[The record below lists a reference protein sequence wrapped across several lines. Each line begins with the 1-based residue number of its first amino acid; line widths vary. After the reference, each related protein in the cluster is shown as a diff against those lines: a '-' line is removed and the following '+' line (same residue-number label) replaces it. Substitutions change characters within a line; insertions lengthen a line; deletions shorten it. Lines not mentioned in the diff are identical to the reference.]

1 MAADSVRAA
10 GALPQRSLRK
20 RLEQTLG
27 RDWVPAW
34 GFFAPTFLLLFVLV
48 GWPFVQ
54 GLYIGFTRTLGSS
67 LTVGPFIGLQNYR
80 ALFTD
85 LAYVQ
90 ALALTVKYTALTEI
104 FKPSLGVLAA
114 LLIHNLRR
122 YKVIIGALI
131 LLPYIVP
138 GIVQAL
144 IWRAMF
150 NPVFGALNYVLTQLN
165 LSDKGLPWL
174 GDPAS

>member
-1 MAADSVRAA
+1 MAAETI
-10 GALPQRSLRK
+10 RSATTAPRPSLTR
-20 RLEQTLG
+20 RLERTLG

-34 GFFAPTFLLLFVLV
+34 AFFAPTFLLLFVLV
-48 GWPFVQ
+48 CWPFVQ
-54 GLYIGFTRTLGSS
+54 GFYIGFTRTLGSS
-67 LTVGPFIGLQNYR
+67 LTVGPFIGLQNYQ

-104 FKPSLGVLAA
+104 FKPTLGVIAA
-114 LLIHNLRR
+114 LLIHNLKR

-144 IWRAMF
+144 IWRAM
-150 NPVFGALNYVLTQLN
+150 
-165 LSDKGLPWL
+165 
-174 GDPAS
+174 